1 VTEIYDYV
9 WFPLIGNIA
18 VKLNKI
24 TVTPFTFM
32 SATGEVKENE
42 MTVAFAR
49 NKYRQTET
57 AGVTEVE
64 SPYRVILVTLGE
76 LNKSL
81 AVLKANQSE
90 KRDYSDDHMNRA
102 FTAIYIL
109 QSSLDFEKG
118 ADIANSLFQVYEY
131 CRLQVLKAFQR
142 DGDAQLS
149 QACEAIEGILSAWT
163 EIGPKV
169 QGA

>member
-1 VTEIYDYV
+1 
-9 WFPLIGNIA
+9 
-18 VKLNKI
+18 
-24 TVTPFTFM
+24 M
-32 SATGEVKENE
+32 SETGEVKGNI
-42 MTVAFAR
+42 MTAAFAR

-57 AGVTEVE
+57 AGVTEVK
-64 SPYRVILVTLGE
+64 SPYQNILVTLRE

-81 AVLKANQSE
+81 AVLKANQAE
-90 KRDYSDDHMNRA
+90 KRDFSNDQMNRA
-102 FTAIYIL
+102 FSAIYIL

-118 ADIANSLFQVYEY
+118 TDIANSLFPVYEY

-149 QACEAIEGILSAWT
+149 QACDAIEGILSAWT
-163 EIGPKV
+163 EIGPEV